1 VGCERKVEA
10 DDDGKATRREAFQN
24 LTRPERALV
33 LAFRA
38 VPSGQPRAQRRR
50 GCWRS
55 RSGLTGI
62 LDTPT
67 HFQTSCGNI
76 LSRRS
81 LIVLGFRFFF

>member
-33 LAFRA
+33 LPFRA